1 MQEIIQNAVGHFDVA
16 GPDAE
21 RLGKFYASVF
31 GWRIDVRGPG
41 YALIGTPEGS
51 PGGAIIE
58 AEEAALTIGVV
69 VADLDA
75 TIAAAA
81 AQGGDIAMA
90 PTDNGW
96 VRKGVLVD
104 PAGNHVTV
112 IQA

>member
-1 MQEIIQNAVGHFDVA
+1 MQEIIQNVIGHFDVA

-69 VADLDA
+69 VTDLDA

-90 PTDNGW
+90 PADNGW

-104 PAGNHVTV
+104 PAGNRVTV